1 MMMKVK
7 DEESTIRN
15 CIICTR
21 LYVEPVIFACILL
34 LSCVCVCVCFYL
46 LVAPSALGT
55 SMESFIII
63 FYKLYMIARM
73 TGPSLLPLSAVVRVS
88 PTVRVSGTPVNVAIS
103 PAYAT
108 ARSSATR
115 DTPRL
120 ANTPDN

>member
-73 TGPSLLPLSAVVRVS
+73 IGPSLLPLSAVVRVS
-88 PTVRVSGTPVNVAIS
+88 PIVIIIEHPLS
-103 PAYAT
+103 
-108 ARSSATR
+108 
-115 DTPRL
+115 L
-120 ANTPDN
+120 